1 MGLFSLMSNKTVV
14 SSEHPSG
21 KNLFLSCWESVSF
34 CANFNNRRGPNESQ
48 SRISMLFLSS
58 SSQAWPGL
66 EGRECHVTMETVEE
80 LRGTM
85 YGLEKAGG
93 AELYPS
99 SLSDLLQDFEL
110 RTRICI

>member
-1 MGLFSLMSNKTVV
+1 
-14 SSEHPSG
+14 
-21 KNLFLSCWESVSF
+21 
-34 CANFNNRRGPNESQ
+34 
-48 SRISMLFLSS
+48 MLFLSS